1 MSRSRRGIFGRPASY
16 LSENIMNPFYLISV
30 RRLFA
35 GLGVLALSVSLLVAA
50 EPVRESILAGTWYSK
65 DSQTLRQEV
74 TGFLQKVPVHERA
87 GRLVALIS
95 PHAGYRYSGQVAAHA
110 YKLLENRKFDTI
122 VLIGPSHHHRFEG
135 VSVYNRGDFQTPLGI
150 VPLDHEIIRAI
161 MEKDVKVRFIPEAH
175 AREHSLEIQLP
186 FLQTVMPGV
195 RIVPLVMGDQG
206 MPSCHRLAE
215 TLSACLKGKS
225 VLLVASSD
233 LSHFHSDSIAREMD
247 QRVSYSVKKMDADY
261 LLADLAAGASEA
273 CGGGPMAVVMLAA
286 KQLGADFSE
295 ILSTATSGEVTG
307 DRASVV
313 GYMAAALWETSAKSA
328 GADLPGKKA
337 DPDMRLSDD
346 EKASLHRIARSAI
359 EAALDGRSYH
369 SMEKMTGPLL
379 IPCGAF
385 VTLKKK
391 GGLRGCIG
399 HIVGHYPLAET
410 ISQMA
415 VAAALQDPR
424 FPPVTRQEWP
434 AIEIEISVLTPLK
447 EITDPTA
454 IAVGRHGIYIQKGDR
469 SGLLLPQ
476 VATEYGWDRLKFLE
490 QTCRKAGLP
499 TDAWKDPGAKIQIF
513 SAQIF

>member
-1 MSRSRRGIFGRPASY
+1 
-16 LSENIMNPFYLISV
+16 MNPFHLISV

-35 GLGVLALSVSLLVAA
+35 GLWFLVLSVSLLAAA
-50 EPVRESILAGTWYSK
+50 EPVRESILAGTWYPK
-65 DSQTLRQEV
+65 DPQILRQEM
-74 TGFLQKVPVHERA
+74 TGFLRKVPVHERA

-110 YKLLENRKFDTI
+110 YKLLENQRFDT
-122 VLIGPSHHHRFEG
+122 VVVIGPSHHHRFEA
-135 VSVYNRGDFQTPLGI
+135 VSVDNRGDFHTPLGTI
-150 VPLDHEIIRAI
+150 PLDREMIRAI
-161 MEKDVKVRFIPEAH
+161 MENDPMVRYLPEAH
-175 AREHSLEIQLP
+175 EKEHSIEIQLP
-186 FLQTVMPGV
+186 FLQMMLPGV
-195 RIVPLVMGDQG
+195 RLVPLVMGEQG
-206 MPSCHRLAE
+206 MPACRRLAE
-215 TLSACLKGKS
+215 TLTACLKGKS
-225 VLLVASSD
+225 ALLVASSD

-247 QRVSYSVKKMDADY
+247 QRVISAVKKKDADS
-261 LLADLAAGASEA
+261 LLADLSTGASEA

-286 KQLGADFSE
+286 TQLGANFSE
-295 ILSTATSGEVTG
+295 ILNTANSGDVTG

-313 GYMAAALWETSAKSA
+313 GYMAAALWETSDKRD
-328 GADLPGKKA
+328 GADLPGKKT
-337 DPDMRLSDD
+337 DLDMRLTD
-346 EKASLHRIARSAI
+346 EEKGSLHRISRSAI
-359 EAALDGRSYH
+359 EAALDGGSYH
-369 SMEKMTGPLL
+369 PTEKLTGTLS

-424 FPPVTRQEWP
+424 FPPVTRQEWS

-454 IAVGRHGIYIQKGDR
+454 IEVGRHGLYIQKGDR

-499 TDAWKDPGAKIQIF
+499 TDAWKDPGAKVQIF